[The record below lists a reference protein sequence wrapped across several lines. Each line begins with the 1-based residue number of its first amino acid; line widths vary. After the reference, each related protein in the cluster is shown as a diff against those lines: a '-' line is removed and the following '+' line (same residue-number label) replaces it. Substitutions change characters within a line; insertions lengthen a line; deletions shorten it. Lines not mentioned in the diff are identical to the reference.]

1 MRHRAFTLL
10 EVLISLAVFALA
22 AVVLGATYVNILN
35 AYHVVNRGETRDE
48 EVRFARSML
57 MAEADRTKAEEGG
70 DFEGAAGGQVTWRA
84 EIEPSSVA
92 DVFKVTFT
100 CAVTETNAT
109 GPSRPVTETFMLLR
123 PSWSEGLDMTKLRQ
137 EAKERIV
144 DLKQKLAR

>member
-1 MRHRAFTLL
+1 MRRCGFTLL

-35 AYHVVNRGETRDE
+35 AYHVVNRGEIRDE
-48 EVRFARSML
+48 EMRFARSML

-70 DFEGAAGGQVTWRA
+70 NFESSSGGRVTWSS

-100 CAVTETNAT
+100 CEVAETNAT
-109 GPSRPVTETFMLLR
+109 TPSRPTKEMFMLLR

-137 EAKERIV
+137 EAKDRIV
-144 DLKQKLAR
+144 ELKKKLR